1 LTSVNK
7 RDESAVKFILIFGE
21 SDFV

>member
-21 SDFV
+21 SAFV